1 LIDADAVGGKVT
13 MNNHLMFSSAS
24 DEAMTPECP
33 KCGNTQIEEVITGR
47 RREYYCPTCSHSW
60 PVPPVPR

>member
-1 LIDADAVGGKVT
+1 
-13 MNNHLMFSSAS
+13 
-24 DEAMTPECP
+24 MTPECP
-33 KCGNTQIEEVITGR
+33 KCGSDTQTEEVVTGR